1 MPKMSSIKLLK
12 QNEQPIISIR
22 TKTSVE
28 QLPHLIDESNRK
40 MAAYL
45 NELNETLSDVPF
57 VAYHDI
63 TDNEALD
70 VEIGFPVANP
80 IPEKGD
86 IKSGTIPAGLLIFSM
101 NRGPYNKM
109 KPLHREMLQWIEKNG
124 FEGTGTV
131 YEYYYNDTSYLEIE
145 LLTKIIMPLK
155 QTV

>member
-22 TKTSVE
+22 TQTSVD

-45 NELNETLSDVPF
+45 HEINETLSDVPF
-57 VAYHDI
+57 VAYHNT
-63 TDNEALD
+63 TDPEALD
-70 VEIGFPVANP
+70 VEIGFPVTTP
-80 IPEKGD
+80 IPGKED
-86 IKSGTIPAGLLIFSM
+86 IKSGSIPAGLLVFSM

-109 KPLHREMLQWIEKNG
+109 KPLYREMLQWIEKNDFKG
-124 FEGTGTV
+124 MGTV

-145 LLTKIIMPLK
+145 LLTKIVMPVKKLI
-155 QTV
+155 